1 MNTFQLRL
9 IKLALG
15 DSGNFVQN
23 LRGALELVQEEYG
36 LSATEK
42 KTLLGFF
49 DQIDSINEEAERSSG
64 FKDFTFHA
72 LLVQN
77 FRKYGMPDNGQYFG
91 LSFVDHRHRDAHN
104 LFHVILGDNGSGKS
118 SLFDA
123 MEYVCTG
130 TISEAVY
137 RNISQE
143 WFSSYHEPLR
153 RNIILKTP
161 RCDISTASDVFNKAN
176 IDVSRFFFSEN
187 SIVES
192 SNFRFDISSRQIDQ
206 DGMNWYAFFLY
217 ALGLDKDFVDFVIER
232 PEARLFNKTCNTLE
246 YLKKLLSC
254 DGTFEQKSLRELLV
268 DKATLLSDDI
278 KTNLEHF
285 LMLLDD
291 VQVNWNTTKYLEMSV
306 EDIASKIIL
315 SFGLDRYVG
324 SISAFAD
331 YVRQLNDIKSKIP
344 KEDDAEASSFMKQE
358 TMFAKEIAER
368 KNKARQE
375 LREQL
380 FQMISAY
387 KARFNI
393 LLSDDEAHFDLTDVI
408 KKNSDIKAWKFAQSQ
423 PFVNEFSSESIDAL
437 LAQLV
442 DVRKQVREDI
452 KHIVKKIIND
462 DFRKLIQDLF
472 EGTFLSDKEKFEFD
486 ISHIDEERISISVNG
501 IPVHKYFNTFRY
513 RLFYLAIQAAI
524 NLVMMQREHF
534 SFPMVL
540 DDVFYAN
547 DYKNKRQLFKFFNL
561 LESQANKMLNGSP
574 FQVIFFTHD
583 EQLASTLNRK
593 NRQERT
599 TEWKFD
605 RIIEYE
611 EFRNVQMYESLD
623 ENTKY
628 FKISVPIYE

>member
-9 IKLALG
+9 IKKALG
-15 DSGNFVQN
+15 NSDSFAQN
-23 LRGALELVQEEYG
+23 LRGALELVQGEYV

-49 DQIDSINEEAERSSG
+49 DQIDSVKEVIGESTE

-77 FRKYGMPDNGQYFG
+77 FRKYGMPNNGQYFG
-91 LSFVDHRHRDAHN
+91 LSFVDNRHRDAHKF
-104 LFHVILGDNGSGKS
+104 FHVLLGDNGSGKS

-123 MEYVCTG
+123 MEYACTG
-130 TISEAVY
+130 IISEAVY
-137 RNISQE
+137 RKISQD
-143 WFSSYHEPLR
+143 WFSAFQEPLS
-153 RNIILKTP
+153 RNVIIKTP
-161 RCDISTASDVFNKAN
+161 RCDISTDSDMFRKEN
-176 IDVSRFFFSEN
+176 IDVRRFFFSEN

-192 SNFRFDISSRQIDQ
+192 SDFRYDISSKGSDNNSL
-206 DGMNWYAFFLY
+206 NWYAFFLY

-232 PEARLFNKTCNTLE
+232 PEARLFNKTCNTLG
-246 YLKKLLSC
+246 YFKKLLSR

-561 LESQANKMLNGSP
+561 LEGQADKMLGGHP

-583 EQLASTLNRK
+583 EQLVSTLNSK
-593 NRQERT
+593 KQNQGSAL
-599 TEWKFD
+599 WKFA

-611 EFRNVQMYESLD
+611 EFHNILTYESLD